1 MGRPPTQHEVF
12 NPGYNRTSTTY
23 NLQQQNTL
31 KSRLVI
37 FLDSIVHIRFSY
49 IFTIVTSL
57 LI

>member
-37 FLDSIVHIRFSY
+37 ILIFFFDSLHHRRFNY
-49 IFTIVTSL
+49 ISL